1 MTRSDGAEL
10 PLEADV
16 LNMGRAPDNH
26 IVVNDREVSRR
37 HASLRREGTNYA
49 LEDLGTPNG
58 TFVNNQRIQCHLLAS
73 GDVIRLGQTVFTYRV
88 PVAEQR

>member
-1 MTRSDGAEL
+1 MRSDGAEL

-26 IVVNDREVSRR
+26 IVVNDRRVSRR
-37 HASLRREGTNYA
+37 HAILKREGTDYV

-58 TFVNNQRIQCHLLAS
+58 TFVNDQRIQRQVLAP
-73 GDVIRLGQTVFTYRV
+73 GDAIRLGQSVFTYRV